1 MTLVC
6 IDDKGITYE
15 EVLKYS
21 HKGRHAKDE
30 KKETVAV
37 KVHAQAMLNE
47 TAIEQ
52 KIKEDTYFVI
62 CTNDLE
68 RKWTMSELIG
78 IYKKQSVVERNWRCL
93 KDKKLLINAIYLELP
108 SRINALMWIMSIALL
123 IYTATEYLMRIK
135 MRENS
140 LTIPSPDH
148 KVELEK
154 PSLMRVYQFIG
165 NSSVTLVYNRKSGQI
180 SISGLP
186 LEVVH
191 LLIAMGDEW
200 CRYYIKSYYAGRTF

>member
-1 MTLVC
+1 
-6 IDDKGITYE
+6 
-15 EVLKYS
+15 
-21 HKGRHAKDE
+21 
-30 KKETVAV
+30 
-37 KVHAQAMLNE
+37 MLNE

-135 MRENS
+135 MKENS

-191 LLIAMGDEW
+191 LLIAMGYEW
-200 CRYYIKSYYAGRTF
+200 FRYYIKSYYAGRTF

>member
-1 MTLVC
+1 MALVC
-6 IDDKGITYE
+6 IDDKDMVYGD
-15 EVLKYS
+15 LQKYS
-21 HKGRHAKDE
+21 HKGRHAKNV

-52 KIKEDTYFVI
+52 RIKEDTYFVI

-123 IYTATEYLMRIK
+123 IYTATEYLMLIK

-140 LTIPSPDH
+140 LTIPSPGH

-154 PSLMRVYQFIG
+154 PSLMRVCQFIG
-165 NSSVTLVYNRKSGQI
+165 NRNETLVCNR
-180 SISGLP
+180 
-186 LEVVH
+186 
-191 LLIAMGDEW
+191 
-200 CRYYIKSYYAGRTF
+200 